1 MQQEE
6 LRKKKFEEILKKRE
20 IMMKQKRI
28 DEEIRLSRVMKEKS
42 RYNNYDLSSNNVN
55 KNRSKKN
62 KNLSPLNTTGFI
74 AE

>member
-42 RYNNYDLSSNNVN
+42 S